1 MDSIDSLTEELF
13 LRLVCHEQ
21 ACGSQRCDGSHD
33 FIEGCKL
40 YREFK
45 KTINDK
51 AEELRNT

>member
-1 MDSIDSLTEELF
+1 MDNIDSLIEELF

-45 KTINDK
+45 KTIKDK
-51 AEELRNT
+51 AAELRNA